1 MGCVGGFEKGRV
13 KIVRK
18 RAKERAIWERLLR
31 RCYNEK
37 HHREKPTY
45 KGCEVSENF
54 KDFLYFKDWCNKQ
67 VGFNSKDEKGRSFAL
82 DKDILIRGNKVY
94 SEDTCCFVPADI
106 NNLVIKANSIRGKYM
121 IGVSYNKM
129 KGRFESYINVF
140 GSKRHLGTFNTEL
153 EAFYAY
159 KEAKEAYIK
168 EVAEKYKDQI
178 DPRVY
183 EVLMKYQVEITD

>member
-1 MGCVGGFEKGRV
+1 MGCVGVFEKGRV

-18 RAKERAIWERLLR
+18 RAKERAIWKRMLS

-37 HHREKPTY
+37 HLCEKPTY

-67 VGFNSKDEKGRSFAL
+67 VGFNSKDENDRSFAL

-106 NNLVIKANSIRGKYM
+106 NNLVIKADSIRGKYM

-129 KGRFESYINVF
+129 KGKFESYINVF

-159 KEAKEAYIK
+159 KEAKETYVK